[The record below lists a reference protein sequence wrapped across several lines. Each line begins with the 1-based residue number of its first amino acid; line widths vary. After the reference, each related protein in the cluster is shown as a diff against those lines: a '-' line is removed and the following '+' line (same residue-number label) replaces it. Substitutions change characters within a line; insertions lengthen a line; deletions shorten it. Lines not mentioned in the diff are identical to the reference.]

1 MNGETEKNK
10 HPQSIVS
17 VQDSSNPTAKKATKV
32 TIDGVF
38 AKIVVFEKEDLTND
52 EICRLLNVASF
63 TKLDIDKHY
72 ERENGVDK
80 HFYTVYNIL
89 I

>member
-1 MNGETEKNK
+1 MNGESEKK

-17 VQDSSNPTAKKATKV
+17 VQDSSNPSTKKATKV

-38 AKIVVFEKEDLTND
+38 AKIVVFEKEDLTNE
-52 EICRLLNVASF
+52 EICKLLNVASF
-63 TKLDIDKHY
+63 TKADIDKHY

>member
-1 MNGETEKNK
+1 MNEATEKRQQ
-10 HPQSIVS
+10 PIVS
-17 VQDSSNPTAKKATKV
+17 VQDSSTPDKKKETKV

-38 AKIVVFEKEDLTND
+38 GKIVIFEREDLTD
-52 EICRLLNVASF
+52 VEICRLLNVASF

-72 ERENGVDK
+72 EREGGVDK
-80 HFYTVYNIL
+80 HRYTVYNIL